1 MRVVIAGG
9 GSVGTA
15 IALDLLDRHHDVTL
29 LEHVTETAEKLKS
42 LLPGVSVMAA
52 DACEYANLSAAD
64 LRSADV
70 VIAATGDDEDN
81 LVVSWLSKQ
90 EFGVPRVIARINNS
104 RNEWL
109 FNETWG
115 VDVSVSTPALIT
127 SLVDEA
133 VEVGAIINLM
143 DLAQG
148 RMCLI
153 EVTLAANAPA
163 VVRRTDARRTAST
176 RHGARRR
183 GRAKRPT
190 DGALA
195 HDAVPGARSRDPG
208 RARRRHAGVRV
219 GVHRVVVSLILKASA
234 PSAT

>member
-15 IALDLLDRHHDVTL
+15 IALDLIDRHHDVTL
-29 LEHVTETAEKLKS
+29 LEQVSERAERLRS
-42 LLPGVSVMAA
+42 ALPGVNVMAA
-52 DACEYANLSAAD
+52 DACEYACLAAAD
-64 LRSADV
+64 LRAADV

-109 FNETWG
+109 FTSSWG

-133 VEVGAIINLM
+133 VEVGSIISLM
-143 DLAQG
+143 DLAHG
-148 RMCLI
+148 RMKLI
-153 EVTLAANAPA
+153 EVTLASNAPA
-163 VVRRTDARRTAST
+163 VARQLTLDDLR
-176 RHGARRR
+176 
-183 GRAKRPT
+183 
-190 DGALA
+190 LA
-195 HDAVPGARSRDPG
+195 ESI
-208 RARRRHAGVRV
+208 
-219 GVHRVVVSLILKASA
+219 RVVAVVRSEQPLI
-234 PSAT
+234 PTATMRFFEHDHVILMAREGSTHECAAAFIG